1 VESDV
6 SFDVFLMPFEKPI
19 KASLLHNEVDTGRHS
34 MKHQIETDTGYF
46 DSAACDLSAFTALID
61 QIVNPSTVPNAD
73 DIQMNVPIYD
83 MSKLRPSLEDKTR
96 RRTIMAEWARV
107 LRAGTGVLV
116 LRRAYADTAVLDE
129 ATVIYEQIIAA
140 EKLASGGGGG
150 DHFAAS
156 GSNDRIW
163 NSLQKLCELAP
174 EVFLRYF
181 ANTSIA
187 AACEA
192 WLGPNY
198 QMTAQ
203 INLVHPGGAAQ
214 QAHRD
219 YHLGFQTADVSSEYP
234 AHVHDL
240 SPALTLQGAVAHCD
254 MPVESGPTKL
264 LPFSQLYRAGY
275 AAWRRK
281 DFRALFEKHCIQ
293 LPLAKGD
300 ALFFNPAL
308 FHAAGANSSGDIH
321 RMANL
326 LQVSSAFGRAME
338 TVDRWK
344 MCKLLYPHAVAAQKN
359 STLCMSDLSAAIAAA
374 AEGYSFPTNLDRD
387 PPKGGLAPETQQALF
402 ARAIAEGLGVQ
413 EFLEDLDEMR
423 VKQFA

>member
-1 VESDV
+1 
-6 SFDVFLMPFEKPI
+6 
-19 KASLLHNEVDTGRHS
+19 
-34 MKHQIETDTGYF
+34 MKHEIETDTGYF
-46 DSAACDLSAFTALID
+46 DSAACDLSAFTALLD
-61 QIVNPSTVPNAD
+61 QTANPSTVPNAD
-73 DIQMNVPIYD
+73 DIQKNVPIYD
-83 MSKLRPSLEDKTR
+83 MSRLRPSLENKER
-96 RRTIMAEWARV
+96 RRAIMAEWAHV
-107 LRAGTGVLV
+107 LLSDAGVLV
-116 LRRAYADTAVLDE
+116 LRGAYEDTVVLDE
-129 ATVIYEQIIAA
+129 ATGIYERIIAT
-140 EKLASGGGGG
+140 EKLATGSGG

-163 NSLQKLCELAP
+163 NSLQKLCEEAP

-203 INLVHPGGAAQ
+203 INLVHPGGVAQ

-219 YHLGFQTADVSSEYP
+219 YHLGFQTAETSAEYP

-264 LPFSQLYRAGY
+264 LPFSQLFRAGY
-275 AAWRRK
+275 AAWRRD
-281 DFRALFEKHCIQ
+281 DFRAVFEERHIQ
-293 LPLAKGD
+293 LPLTKGD

-308 FHAAGANSSGDIH
+308 FHAAGANRSSDVH

-338 TVDRWK
+338 TVDRVK
-344 MCKLLYPHAVAAQKN
+344 MCKLLYPHAMAAHQN
-359 STLCMSDLSAAIAAA
+359 GTLGVSNLKAAIAAA

-387 PPKGGLAPETQQALF
+387 PPKSGLAPETQQALF
-402 ARAIAEGLGVQ
+402 LRALAAGLDVH
-413 EFLEDLDEMR
+413 EFEAILDENR
-423 VKQFA
+423 VKQSA

>member
-1 VESDV
+1 
-6 SFDVFLMPFEKPI
+6 
-19 KASLLHNEVDTGRHS
+19 
-34 MKHQIETDTGYF
+34 MKHDIETDTGYF
-46 DSAACDLSAFTALID
+46 DSAACDLNAFTALVD
-61 QIVNPSTVPNAD
+61 QTTNPSTVPNAD
-73 DIQMNVPIYD
+73 DIQKNVPIYD
-83 MSKLRPSLEDKTR
+83 MFRLRPSLEGKDQ

-107 LRAGTGVLV
+107 LQTGAGVFV
-116 LRRAYADTAVLDE
+116 LRRAYDDTVVLDE
-129 ATVIYEQIIAA
+129 ATAIYEQVIAQ
-140 EKLASGGGGG
+140 EKLASGGGG

-163 NSLQKLCELAP
+163 NSLQKLCEEAP
-174 EVFLRYF
+174 DVFLRYF
-181 ANTSIA
+181 ANASIA

-219 YHLGFQTADVSSEYP
+219 YHLGFQTAEISAEYP

-240 SPALTLQGAVAHCD
+240 SPALTLQGAIAHCD
-254 MPVESGPTKL
+254 MAVESGPTKL

-275 AAWRRK
+275 AAWRRD
-281 DFRALFEKHCIQ
+281 DFRTLFEDRCIQ

-338 TVDRWK
+338 TVDRAK
-344 MCKLLYPHAVAAQKN
+344 MCKLLYPHAMAAHQN
-359 STLCMSDLSAAIAAA
+359 GTLRIADLKAAIAAS

-402 ARAIAEGLGVQ
+402 ERALAEGFDLQ
-413 EFLEDLDEMR
+413 RFTALLEEMR
-423 VKQFA
+423 IKQLA